1 MHSRVLLHKIKFW
14 IAASVVFFSITMGLE
29 NKIQMLHLQNHSNGK
44 FDEEGTLKRSFV
56 STILLHQSRMRLAKS
71 KAKITL
77 LKHLHFFK
85 NIGSGFLFGWF
96 AFWYFPMSAMP
107 VQRVEILLPSSM
119 KTNLILFSD
128 QEDSEEGTGLYI
140 VIVKFYQEL
149 TNRSR
154 VLGKKKTTVII
165 FLLLSLFQKS

>member
-71 KAKITL
+71 EAKITL

-85 NIGSGFLFGWF
+85 KIGSGFLFGWF
-96 AFWYFPMSAMP
+96 AFWYFPYVSP
-107 VQRVEILLPSSM
+107 TSTKSWDSPSFIYKDQLNSFRRPGRLRRRHRTLHCNHEVLPRINKQIQSPG
-119 KTNLILFSD
+119 
-128 QEDSEEGTGLYI
+128 E
-140 VIVKFYQEL
+140 
-149 TNRSR
+149 
-154 VLGKKKTTVII
+154 KKTTVII